1 MVRLSSYDGIL
12 NLVDN
17 SGDKFNTSEMSW
29 TMTLI
34 GRIWTGV
41 VRGSVCLRLSIELI
55 GVKFRSNL
63 QVLKVKLKV
72 LTFRWK

>member
-41 VRGSVCLRLSIELI
+41 VRGSVCLRLSIELTV
-55 GVKFRSNL
+55 VKFCSNL
-63 QVLKVKLKV
+63 REFKLGKFKF
-72 LTFRWK
+72 LTLR